1 MILEFSELG
10 FIGKLFK
17 SEDLQQFITHAL
29 LFFEDKPIDWIFQDF
44 FKEKICAPT
53 DDPKVCRKR
62 VDMSIYKKFHRSQF
76 RHVGAISSLGG
87 KVQELFDFK
96 FILLACPFILGPLIL
111 RTVHFC
117 QKWAILKID
126 HIKCPN

>member
-1 MILEFSELG
+1 MVLEFSELG

-17 SEDLQQFITHAL
+17 SEDLRQFITHAL

-111 RTVHFC
+111 PTVHFC
-117 QKWAILKID
+117 QNGPI
-126 HIKCPN
+126 

>member
-1 MILEFSELG
+1 MILEFSDLG

-17 SEDLQQFITHAL
+17 SEDLRLFITHAL

-87 KVQELFDFK
+87 KVQEPIID
-96 FILLACPFILGPLIL
+96 PLSSSRDPWSTKL
-111 RTVHFC
+111 
-117 QKWAILKID
+117 
-126 HIKCPN
+126 